1 MEEEEETLQ
10 TCFHHRAGI
19 LAVEA
24 PQNRHLS
31 LPHNMRLDGPH
42 KWYTNPTDGS
52 THRHRGISVLLKGTS
67 ENSNKE
73 IMGPDR
79 PISSFIYDILFRNS
93 SNSFNL
99 FMNFSTMMI

>member
-52 THRHRGISVLLKGTS
+52 THRHSGRGISVLLKGTS
-67 ENSNKE
+67 KNKNKK
-73 IMGPDR
+73 IQRLTKKLVKNRQHGP
-79 PISSFIYDILFRNS
+79 INSFI
-93 SNSFNL
+93 
-99 FMNFSTMMI
+99 